1 MYIDMI
7 NVDIFLSSK
16 PFCRPSLHSDN
27 SSKTRSAAT
36 KNTLNSVVYM
46 PNNSH
51 QNLKTSYNISCKNSK
66 KVTPK
71 TKNLTK

>member
-1 MYIDMI
+1 MI

-16 PFCRPSLHSDN
+16 PFCRPPQYSDN
-27 SSKTRSAAT
+27 STKNRSAAT

-51 QNLKTSYNISCKNSK
+51 Q
-66 KVTPK
+66 
-71 TKNLTK
+71 